1 MGLKTPEQKQ
11 SPEDRFL
18 EAFDMYNDALF
29 RHASLRVSNRERAVD
44 IVHDTFTKAWSYIRS
59 GYEIQSFRPFL
70 YKILNNLIIDE
81 YRKKKEVSLDN
92 ILDAEGA
99 DEGMFS
105 ELTDEKV
112 DSLMAEVDGS
122 TALSLLH
129 ELPDQYREVLIF
141 RFVDGLGP
149 KEIGE
154 LLEVSENVVSV
165 RLHRALQALR
175 IVFLRE
181 EKSD

>member
-1 MGLKTPEQKQ
+1 MGFPTPEQKQ

-44 IVHDTFTKAWSYIRS
+44 IVHDTFTKAWSYLRS

-92 ILDAEGA
+92 ILDAEGV

-105 ELTDEKV
+105 ELTDETV
-112 DSLMAEVDGS
+112 DSLMAEVDGA
-122 TALSLLH
+122 TAISLLH

-181 EKSD
+181 EKAD